1 MLASLQ
7 TPAVFYQSSNL
18 LRLSMAKS
26 KISLGKCHT
35 AFEIMGVIF
44 KSLLILLSNNS
55 SDITADSV

>member
-1 MLASLQ
+1 MLSSLK
-7 TPAVFYQSSNL
+7 TLCDFFNL
-18 LRLSMAKS
+18 LTSLRLSMAKS

>member
-1 MLASLQ
+1 
-7 TPAVFYQSSNL
+7 
-18 LRLSMAKS
+18 MAKS
-26 KISLGKCHT
+26 KISLAKCHT